1 MIPLGMPFQSKA
13 ELIILINSEDSTK
26 TYQTKKIKWNES
38 HMDNHITLVLFFHK
52 TDSRISVKVE
62 VGKGKGK
69 VALLIEKIER

>member
-1 MIPLGMPFQSKA
+1 
-13 ELIILINSEDSTK
+13 
-26 TYQTKKIKWNES
+26 
-38 HMDNHITLVLFFHK
+38 MDNHITLVLFFHK